1 MKLAIRFNT
10 LSGAIAECALCGS
23 RAEVDTGSLEL
34 FLESSGGVVCRECG
48 RKSAPQL
55 ADLLEAHECELFD
68 DTAEVFTEGEHSEV
82 IFQVS
87 RKDVRAIM
95 RGEQI
100 PWLPASIAETI
111 HSKYAALAGKREA
124 SLCF

>member
-34 FLESSGGVVCRECG
+34 FLESSGGFVCRTCG
-48 RKSAPQL
+48 RKYAPQL
-55 ADLLEAHECELFD
+55 ADLLEADECTLFD
-68 DTAEVFTEGEHSEV
+68 NVAEVFVEGEHREV
-82 IFQVS
+82 IWQVM

-100 PWLPASIAETI
+100 PWLSAPAIAEI
-111 HSKYAALAGKREA
+111 RAKYSARSRA
-124 SLCF
+124 CFEDL

>member
-1 MKLAIRFNT
+1 MNIAIRLNNCA
-10 LSGAIAECALCGS
+10 AIYPCALCGE
-23 RAEVDTGSLEL
+23 RTDPRIGPEL
-34 FLESSGGVVCRECG
+34 FLASSWAIVCRECG
-48 RKSAPQL
+48 RKHAPEL
-55 ADLLEAHECELFD
+55 ADLLEADECTLFD
-68 DTAEVFTEGEHSEV
+68 NVAEVFVEGEHREV
-82 IFQVS
+82 IWQVT

-100 PWLPASIAETI
+100 PWLPASIAEAI